1 MYDTIIIGGGPA
13 GISTA
18 IYATR
23 YELNTLL
30 ITKNIGGT
38 TQEAYTIE
46 NYPGFKSIQGP
57 ELTLKMQEHLHYLK
71 IETKLE
77 NVTKVEKK
85 EENFEVET
93 ESATYQA
100 KSIILATGT
109 QVRKLE
115 IPGEDRLEGKG
126 VVYCATCD
134 APFYKDKVIAV
145 LGGGNS
151 ALTAVIQ
158 LNDIARKIYLIYR
171 STIRGNA
178 AWVKKIR
185 ESDKIIEVPQTNVVE
200 VKGKEK
206 LEKIVLDKLF
216 KGKKELEVDGLFIE
230 IGTIPAVTPAK
241 NLGVELDEEEYIK
254 VNEAQETNIPGVYAA
269 GDLTTGSNK
278 LRQIVTA
285 VAEGAIAANS
295 AYENLKQKNGESKI
309 LEK

>member
-1 MYDTIIIGGGPA
+1 MHDTIIIGGGPA
-13 GISTA
+13 GISAA

>member
-1 MYDTIIIGGGPA
+1 MHDTIIIGGGPA
-13 GISTA
+13 GISAA

-85 EENFEVET
+85 EENFEVKT

>member
-85 EENFEVET
+85 EENFEVKT